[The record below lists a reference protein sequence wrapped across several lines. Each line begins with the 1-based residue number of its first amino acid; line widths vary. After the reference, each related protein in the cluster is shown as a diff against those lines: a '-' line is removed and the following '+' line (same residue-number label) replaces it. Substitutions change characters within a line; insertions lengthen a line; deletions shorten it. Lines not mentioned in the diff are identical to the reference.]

1 MADIEDGEMARNSIR
16 LDSNRVLCR
25 IEFLVFVAGLQA
37 SRHIP
42 WLNSRCDG
50 LDFNNL

>member
-1 MADIEDGEMARNSIR
+1 MADIEDGEMARNSIM
-16 LDSNRVLCR
+16 LDNNRVLCH
-25 IEFLVFVAGLQA
+25 IEFLVFVAGIQP

-42 WLNSRCDG
+42 WPNSRCDG